1 LSITRLHEHSAP
13 KTVKSC
19 QNKYTTVSFL
29 ISFLSY
35 LGYRIA
41 EQKIKFC
48 KVYCIMCTI
57 QLVSGWAWDDETGT
71 SITINLASSWE
82 DYVKKNPQAKPFQNK
97 GGHISARLQNSC
109 PQLQLVPMSSICLH
123 PKTSPMVVMHLLPPK
138 ANPIPV
144 PPVTAV
150 QQSVDTPIEV
160 SNSETEVC
168 SSLSYFIL
176 LLMFSDW

>member
-1 LSITRLHEHSAP
+1 
-13 KTVKSC
+13 
-19 QNKYTTVSFL
+19 
-29 ISFLSY
+29 
-35 LGYRIA
+35 
-41 EQKIKFC
+41 
-48 KVYCIMCTI
+48 MCTI